1 MEEFEV
7 PVSYKGKE
15 YVFNGRLATF
25 TYGYKIYVDVNGTEV
40 VFERDDSGN
49 LRALLPETTSETTIE
64 KGLIEAIIEVFTA
77 L

>member
-15 YVFNGRLATF
+15 YVFNARLATF

-49 LRALLPETTSETTIE
+49 LRALLPENTSETTIE